1 MKHFK
6 INMSSPEKTEEISKE
21 EWLEKIQDLRIPRN
35 EMNRLVMDYL
45 VTEGFKQA
53 AEKFKLEAKLQTE
66 IPLSGLDERIRI
78 REAVQSG
85 DIPKAICLTNN
96 FNPEILDTRP
106 HLLFHLQQQRLIEL
120 IRDKDIDGAVEF
132 AQNQMAEQGKE
143 NPEFLEELERTMA
156 LLAFE
161 NAQDSP
167 FGELLLLSQRQK
179 VASELNAALLA
190 EENQPTSPRLAKIM
204 KLLEWSQSELDRNKV
219 KYPKMTDLATASI
232 EMTK

>member
-1 MKHFK
+1 
-6 INMSSPEKTEEISKE
+6 MSSPEKTEEVSKE
-21 EWLEKIQDLRIPRN
+21 EWVEKIQDLRIPRN

-53 AEKFKLEAKLQTE
+53 AEKFKLEAKLQSE
-66 IPLSGLDERIRI
+66 IPLNGLDERIRI
-78 REAVQSG
+78 REVVQKG
-85 DIPKAICLTNN
+85 DIAEAICLTNN

-120 IRDKDIDGAVEF
+120 IRCKNIDGAVEF

-143 NPEFLEELERTMA
+143 NPAFLEELERTMA
-156 LLAFE
+156 LLAFDNAE
-161 NAQDSP
+161 NSP
-167 FGELLLLSQRQK
+167 FGELLDLSQRQK

-190 EENQPTSPRLAKIM
+190 EENQPASPRLAKIM

-219 KYPKMTDLATASI
+219 KYPKMTDLAMANI

>member
-1 MKHFK
+1 
-6 INMSSPEKTEEISKE
+6 MSSPEKTEEVSKE
-21 EWLEKIQDLRIPRN
+21 EWVEKIQDLRTPRN

-53 AEKFKLEAKLQTE
+53 AEKFKLEAKLQID

-78 REAVQSG
+78 REAVQNG
-85 DIPKAICLTNN
+85 DIARAICLTND

-120 IRDKDIDGAVEF
+120 IRCGDIDAAVDF

-143 NPEFLEELERTMA
+143 NPKFLEELERTMA
-156 LLAFE
+156 LLAFD
-161 NAQDSP
+161 NAEDSP
-167 FGELLLLSQRQK
+167 FGELLDLSQRQK

-190 EENQPTSPRLAKIM
+190 EDNQPTSPRLVKIM

-219 KYPKMTDLATASI
+219 KYPKMNDLATANI